1 MSYRPENRVQI
12 QILLHFLKLSLPG
25 SPPPPPPPSS
35 SSSPGFSRKR
45 KRSQE
50 PPMPP
55 TTIEDELE
63 AFMDKL
69 SMWQL
74 IGNLDIP
81 GTKPSPV
88 DITSKEKR
96 DWIQIFAE
104 DVVEHQLGQ
113 FFLIQGQDIIYFF
126 FLNRV

>member
-1 MSYRPENRVQI
+1 MPEENTLLMKDRVQI

-25 SPPPPPPPSS
+25 PPPSPPK
-35 SSSPGFSRKR
+35 SPKKR
-45 KRSQE
+45 KRSRE
-50 PPMPP
+50 PPTPS

-74 IGNLDIP
+74 IGNLDVIGMP
-81 GTKPSPV
+81 GTKISSPNL
-88 DITSKEKR
+88 TSKENR

-104 DVVEHQLGQ
+104 DVVERQ
-113 FFLIQGQDIIYFF
+113 
-126 FLNRV
+126 